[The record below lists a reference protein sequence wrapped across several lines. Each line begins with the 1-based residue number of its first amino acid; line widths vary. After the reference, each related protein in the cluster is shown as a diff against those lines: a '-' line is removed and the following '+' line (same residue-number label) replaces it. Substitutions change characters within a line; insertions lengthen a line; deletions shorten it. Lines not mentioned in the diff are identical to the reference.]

1 MLAFCAVLFGI
12 FMFMFAIKCPFVRNN
27 SESISEGIREG
38 IDKSPSSSG
47 FSELVTEL
55 VRKSE

>member
-1 MLAFCAVLFGI
+1 MLAFFAVLFGI
-12 FMFMFAIKCPFVRNN
+12 FMFMFAIKCPFVRRVN
-27 SESISEGIREG
+27 EG